1 MIIVVG
7 VDGSPQSSRALRT
20 AGRIAGGLGASL
32 KVAYCEYLSPF
43 MLSALDAVPLVLT
56 DTVSQQRDVVW
67 AAADTVIDEMAMADV
82 EKVDLSGYP
91 PDALVAYAKSENAE
105 LIVVGNRGYGPIAS
119 VLLGSTSHRVLNTAS
134 CDVLV
139 VKGTK

>member
-20 AGRIAGGLGASL
+20 AGRIADGLGASL

-43 MLSALDAVPLVLT
+43 MLSALDAVPVVLD
-56 DTVSQQRDVVW
+56 DTVRQQRSAVW
-67 AAADTVIDEMAMADV
+67 EAADEVIVELANADV

-91 PDALVAYAKSENAE
+91 PDALVAYAESKDAE
-105 LIVVGNRGYGPIAS
+105 LIVVGNRGYGPVVS

-134 CDVLV
+134 CDVLI

>member
-20 AGRIAGGLGASL
+20 AGRIAEGLEASL
-32 KVAYCEYLSPF
+32 RVVYCEYLSPF
-43 MLSALDAVPLVLT
+43 MLSALDAVPVVLD
-56 DTVSQQRDVVW
+56 DTVSQQRSSVW
-67 AAADTVIDEMAMADV
+67 EAADEVIGEMAVADV

-91 PDALVAYAKSENAE
+91 PDALVAYAESEDAE
-105 LIVVGNRGYGPIAS
+105 LIVVGNRGYGPVFSA
-119 VLLGSTSHRVLNTAS
+119 LLGSTSHRVLNTAS

>member
-20 AGRIAGGLGASL
+20 AGRIAEGLGASL

-43 MLSALDAVPLVLT
+43 MLSALDAVPVVLT
-56 DTVSQQRDVVW
+56 DTVSQQRELVW
-67 AAADTVIDEMAMADV
+67 TAADAVIDEMSIADL

-91 PDALVAYAKSENAE
+91 PDALVSYAESVDAE
-105 LIVVGNRGYGPIAS
+105 LIVVGNRGYGPVVS

-139 VKGTK
+139 VKGTE